1 MGLLTPSRGVWGLGV
16 LWGLGVQTHPGTT
29 ARPCIGDRGHPKGLS
44 PRGNVPQGCTHQQY
58 GVHAE
63 GGGGAWGALVAW
75 HWAQHPAGWAPALI
89 CPATGDTR
97 APSAGARGCALHP
110 GPAKRKQGPQSSPAR
125 QKK

>member
-1 MGLLTPSRGVWGLGV
+1 MGLLTPSRGVWGLGA

-63 GGGGAWGALVAW
+63 GGGVLGVPSWRG
-75 HWAQHPAGWAPALI
+75 
-89 CPATGDTR
+89 TGLSTLQD
-97 APSAGARGCALHP
+97 
-110 GPAKRKQGPQSSPAR
+110 GPLP
-125 QKK
+125 